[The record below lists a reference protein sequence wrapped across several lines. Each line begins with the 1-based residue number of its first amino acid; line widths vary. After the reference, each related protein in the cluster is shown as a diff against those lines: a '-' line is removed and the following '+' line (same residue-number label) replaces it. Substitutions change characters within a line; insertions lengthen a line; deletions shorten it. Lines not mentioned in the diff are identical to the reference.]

1 MVRRLQVIRDGEFT
15 VALTEVRLVA
25 GRRDDPVRPAERL
38 EVHVQFLPRAQ
49 LFSLFPAPRFSC
61 AFAALFHLRAII
73 LRATLSSSSTS
84 SALSR
89 SRVRSTPLSD
99 LGDARAAVVREADQ

>member
-49 LFSLFPAPRFSC
+49 LFSPFPAPRL
-61 AFAALFHLRAII
+61 AFAALVHLRVTV
-73 LRATLSSSSTS
+73 LRATSSSSS
-84 SALSR
+84 SSCALSR